1 MIGYHVK
8 TLSPKI
14 ILCVSLSILVVLGCA
29 SKSSQHKTT
38 EVAAETPAEAIE
50 PEKEIAK
57 VKKIAGIN
65 GFEGD
70 ILGAPVVGSKFQ
82 SLQIGM
88 TVKQVTDILG
98 RPSWRGTYGTP
109 FSGGDRT
116 AFQLRYRDQG
126 DLVFT
131 GGKLFDNAPGN
142 LVIIRHNAKEYAF
155 GSR

>member
-1 MIGYHVK
+1 MIGHHMNK
-8 TLSPKI
+8 LSTKMI
-14 ILCVSLSILVVLGCA
+14 SCAVLSVLAIAGCA
-29 SKSSQHKTT
+29 SKPSLVKST
-38 EVAAETPAEAIE
+38 EAIAETPAGAVE

-57 VKKIAGIN
+57 EKKITGIN

-70 ILGAPVVGSKFQ
+70 ILGIPVVGGKFQ

-109 FSGGDRT
+109 FGGGDRT

-131 GGKLFDNAPGN
+131 GGKLFDSAPGN
-142 LVIIRHNAKEYAF
+142 LVIIRHNLKEYAF
-155 GSR
+155 GNR